1 MSFAFPA
8 VPTAEKK
15 TEVPLPKRPPNAVP
29 VYMWRHKIDADTR
42 PFGPLLFERMPPRYQ
57 LKKAK
62 KGDEE
67 AVAQPEKKKKGP
79 MLTLSIDSNMQIDEK
94 MIVAKLIQTKL
105 FKTIRTMKKERAKAA
120 LRRAACKAR
129 ATNRAYAAETAAR
142 QYHNMP
148 PIVAQGRNCLA

>member
-1 MSFAFPA
+1 MDSVRWTNYRENSPDKYLGVSVQPVTIGSRYATPKPPAPEEMSFAFPA

-67 AVAQPEKKKKGP
+67 AVAQPEKVYSV
-79 MLTLSIDSNMQIDEK
+79 LL
-94 MIVAKLIQTKL
+94 
-105 FKTIRTMKKERAKAA
+105 
-120 LRRAACKAR
+120 
-129 ATNRAYAAETAAR
+129 
-142 QYHNMP
+142 
-148 PIVAQGRNCLA
+148 